1 MQLLLPTIEIQSRHH
16 AGEMFRRRERGPSC
30 RRAFSLLEAM
40 VSLTLLTM
48 IAAVLIGAAQ
58 SAANSVS
65 LSMDEFTAEGIAQL
79 VMDEAMGY
87 TYVDQ
92 SYTASDPNGVEITAM
107 GNSVNSGSRYGGSW
121 GDIDD
126 FNGASPT
133 TTYVNQPPTDCW
145 GATFGLGAGTNT
157 AGNPDLRNPSFQL
170 SSNYFSNWQLQ
181 TNCYYVSPTDF
192 SQRLTTGT
200 SWFRALEVRV
210 YRVLPDGSLLL
221 LRQLRRVHC
230 HVPKPTT

>member
-1 MQLLLPTIEIQSRHH
+1 VQLLLPTIENRIRHH
-16 AGEMFRRRERGPSC
+16 AVELRGRRAHVPSR

-65 LSMDEFTAEGIAQL
+65 MSMDEFTAEGIAQQ

-87 TYVDQ
+87 PYVDQ
-92 SYTASDPNGVEITAM
+92 SFTASNPNAVEITAM
-107 GNSVNSGSRYGGSW
+107 GNSQNSGSRYGNGW

-126 FNGASPT
+126 FNGATPT
-133 TTYVNQPPTDCW
+133 STYVNQPPTDCW
-145 GATFGLGAGTNT
+145 GATYGLGAGTNT
-157 AGNPDLRNPSFQL
+157 SGNPDLRNPSFQL
-170 SSNYFSNWQLQ
+170 SNTYFSNWQLQ

-192 SQRLTTGT
+192 TQQLTTGT

-210 YRVLPDGSLLL
+210 YRVLPNGSLLL
-221 LRQLRRVHC
+221 LRELRRVHC
-230 HVPKPTT
+230 HVPKSTT